1 MFCVSCDSIE
11 DDLSDCV
18 QMRVYADFDDPEP
31 IEWGNYF
38 GTRTLIDNHKYA
50 KIYIFDKEYHFIASH
65 IINTTTVVE
74 LPYKQYDSIRYVLI
88 SSNDIN
94 NSIFPE
100 YHSGDKLNDSIFIS
114 LDRGED
120 RCNIK
125 NIAKSPVDFQIDNG
139 YIKTI
144 RSDIPMAP
152 HYLYLKRKVG
162 AIRCI
167 VIGLEKFL
175 EKNYANKYKND
186 DPVTVIFGDTKNK
199 INYKG
204 NYVGEWVSYAFSQY
218 NNRNDTIVTEY
229 INSLASLDEKESEI
243 KVFKGDL
250 LVNKKDATKNAAR
263 VRQGQVTTVIINF
276 NELYSSEGG
285 FGVSSDE
292 WDPVNVDAQF

>member
-1 MFCVSCDSIE
+1 MFLFSCEKIE
-11 DDLSDCV
+11 DDLSGCL

-50 KIYIFDKEYHFIASH
+50 KIYIFDKEYNFIASH
-65 IINTTTVVE
+65 IINTNTVVE

-120 RCNIK
+120 RCNLK

-162 AIRCI
+162 AIRCV

-175 EKNYANKYKND
+175 EKNYTDISKND

-204 NYVGEWVSYAFSQY
+204 NYIGEWVSYAFSQY

-243 KVFKGDL
+243 KVFKGDF
-250 LVNKKDATKNAAR
+250 LVNKKGITKNAAR
-263 VRQGQVTTVIINF
+263 VRQGQVITVIINF
-276 NELYSSEGG
+276 NDEDSNEGG